1 MRTLGKVPN
10 SGTDSHTRTIV
21 KAVSWRVIAT
31 LTTMTIVFLFT
42 RKIFL
47 SVGVGLVEVIAKITF
62 YYLYEITWCKIS
74 WGKNKHPL
82 SDLPLK
88 RELKPKDIEIIKN
101 KLNELGYLD

>member
-10 SGTDSHTRTIV
+10 SGTDSHTRTVV

-47 SVGVGLVEVIAKITF
+47 SIGVGLVEIIAKITF
-62 YYLYEITWCKIS
+62 YYLHERTWHKIS

-82 SDLPLK
+82 SSLPVK
-88 RELKPKDIEIIKN
+88 RRLEPKDMAIIEN
-101 KLNELGYLD
+101 KLKELGYLD

>member
-10 SGTDSHTRTIV
+10 SGTDSHIRTIV

-47 SVGVGLVEVIAKITF
+47 SIGIGLVEVIAKITF
-62 YYLYEITWCKIS
+62 YYLHRRARHNIS
-74 WGKNKHPL
+74 WGKNKHSL
-82 SDLPLK
+82 SSLTIH
-88 RELKPKDIEIIKN
+88 R
-101 KLNELGYLD
+101 